1 MRAAAA
7 AKLTGRVFESRAFRM
22 KTKRFVDLMDGIGDE
37 TTGDDDDAAAD
48 EAPPKGWDDETSAA
62 DAQADAEPSKQAEPS
77 TPNNFSRLG
86 ALQCDADGNLPS
98 ALRRA

>member
-1 MRAAAA
+1 MRLAEAALDEA
-7 AKLTGRVFESRAFRM
+7 
-22 KTKRFVDLMDGIGDE
+22 MDGAMALEGTPRKRKRQKRKE
-37 TTGDDDDAAAD
+37 EGGQTEGSQ
-48 EAPPKGWDDETSAA
+48 KGSGRNADETSAA